1 MSKKIIKIA
10 HSPDSDDA
18 FMFYA
23 IKHKK
28 IELGE
33 FEFEFSSEEIA
44 ILNQKAIDNDPD
56 LDVLAVSFHALA
68 HILDSYSYLNSGASM
83 AGSDYGPRLISKKPI
98 DLTKSSND
106 LKIAIPGK
114 YTSAYLVLRLYEALK
129 GSWIP
134 GYKINLEQIENST
147 DSFKAVFCSYDEVFG
162 LIDSGEVSAGLVI
175 HEAQLR
181 FKDLGYHLVVDLGQ
195 WWFQKT
201 QGLKMPLGTNAI
213 KNSLGQETI
222 NKIDNLLK
230 QSILWGLDNLN
241 EVLTYS
247 RNFSQNQLDDKS
259 AKQYIDMYVN
269 DSTIE
274 LSNND
279 KKSIEI
285 LLGLIK

>member
-28 IELGE
+28 IDLGD
-33 FEFEFSSEEIA
+33 FEFEFSADEIA

-68 HILDSYSYLNSGASM
+68 HIQESYSYLNSGASM
-83 AGSDYGPRLISKKPI
+83 AGSDYGPRLIAKKPI
-98 DLTKSSND
+98 DWTKSSKD

-129 GSWIP
+129 GAWIP
-134 GYKINLEQIENST
+134 GYKINLEQIENSI

-213 KNSLGQETI
+213 KKSLGEETI
-222 NKIDNLLK
+222 QKIDNLLK

-241 EVLTYS
+241 EVLAYS

-279 KKSIEI
+279 KKSVEI
-285 LLGLIK
+285 LLGLVK